1 MKNIVILVF
10 IAFMFSMCTSN
21 QKAKEELLT
30 KNDSLQ
36 RLVINKDSALYA
48 VINTFNEIEDN
59 LQSIK
64 EKENIISSTA
74 QDAEDNRSREQKIND
89 DINMI
94 YNLMKENKNKVRYL
108 QRQLKNAKIKNKDL
122 ENTIKNL
129 QERLAE
135 KNEEIL
141 NLRRSLLDMNLK
153 IDELTYSMDSLNFDI
168 QVKSEIIK
176 AQEEDLNTGYYLFG
190 TTKELK
196 DLQIINNKGSFL
208 GTKKLN
214 QDFDKDH
221 FTKIDIRNQKTFVFN
236 DTKKIK
242 IITSHPSGS
251 YTIYGE
257 KPVDSLVI
265 NNIDDFWS
273 ISKYLVIM
281 INK

>member
-129 QERLAE
+129 QVRLAE